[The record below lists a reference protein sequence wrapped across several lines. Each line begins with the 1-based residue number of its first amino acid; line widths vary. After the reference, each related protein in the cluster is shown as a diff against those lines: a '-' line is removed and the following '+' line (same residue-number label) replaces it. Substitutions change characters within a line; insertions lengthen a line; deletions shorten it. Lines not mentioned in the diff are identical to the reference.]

1 LFLIGAEAMIITR
14 GLSKAFGQVQAVDQ
28 VDLEVNEGDIM
39 GLVGPDS
46 AGKTTLLRMICGLI
60 KPDAGEVR
68 LAGYQLQEIEKAK
81 ELLGYMPQRFSLYG
95 DLTLLENIQFFAAMY
110 KLDKHTVQQRADEI
124 LSLTNLIDFKQR
136 FADDL
141 SGGMKQ
147 KLALTCALITRPRLL
162 VLDEPTYGVDP
173 ESRKEFWKILYRLNQ
188 EGMTVLVSTAY
199 MDEAEQCHRVAFIN
213 QGRIK
218 AANTPSGL
226 RQTFGHPILQVR
238 VTSRDPDLFKD
249 LPGVLDV
256 SFYGY
261 KYQMVVDDIP
271 RAEQAVAAYLQTRDL
286 ALLSM
291 EEVPPSMEDVFIM
304 LAEKESG

>member
-1 LFLIGAEAMIITR
+1 MIITR

-28 VDLEVNEGDIM
+28 VDLQVTEGDIM

-60 KPDAGEVR
+60 KPDAGEVS
-68 LAGYQLQEIEKAK
+68 LAGYPLQEIEKAK

-218 AANTPSGL
+218 AADTPSGL
-226 RQTFGHPILQVR
+226 RQSFGHPILQVR

-249 LPGVLDV
+249 LPEVLDV

-261 KYQMVVDDIP
+261 KYQLVVDDLP
-271 RAEQAVAAYLQTRDL
+271 RAEQAVTTFLQTRNL

-304 LAEKESG
+304 LAERERN

>member
-1 LFLIGAEAMIITR
+1 MIITR

-28 VDLEVNEGDIM
+28 VDLQVTEGDIM

-68 LAGYQLQEIEKAK
+68 LAGYPLQEIEKAK

-226 RQTFGHPILQVR
+226 RHSFGHPILQVR

>member
-1 LFLIGAEAMIITR
+1 MIITR

-68 LAGYQLQEIEKAK
+68 LAGYPLQEIEKAK

-226 RQTFGHPILQVR
+226 RQSFGHPILQVR

-249 LPGVLDV
+249 LPEVLDV

-261 KYQMVVDDIP
+261 KYQLVVDDLP
-271 RAEQAVAAYLQTRDL
+271 RAEQAVTTFLQTRNL